1 MLLLPSSL
9 LDKPRFFFCFGFDG
23 QHRTVRAPPQ
33 HGTVLQNDGTNHLGF
48 DAMSINERQM
58 ALTTSGLCALQLA
71 ESIKS
76 GTGFE
81 PWVFYY
87 P

>member
-1 MLLLPSSL
+1 MGLSSKTMAL
-9 LDKPRFFFCFGFDG
+9 I
-23 QHRTVRAPPQ
+23 TSA
-33 HGTVLQNDGTNHLGF
+33 F